1 MLSADDNKPIGKP
14 GQRARKKKAGQQT
27 KAGPEHATVA
37 AQLPD
42 TAAEISQEAD
52 QETNQETRADSSA
65 QVPSIETLPAEAE
78 SAPVISTELVP
89 VNIQTIADAYG
100 DYTRTSLERAWTFLG
115 KLASARSPAEAFE
128 LQMEFAK
135 QACESFVAEAQ
146 KISDLHGQLAK
157 QRVMHFEGFVA
168 RITQTTFELRATR
181 H

>member
-1 MLSADDNKPIGKP
+1 
-14 GQRARKKKAGQQT
+14 
-27 KAGPEHATVA
+27 
-37 AQLPD
+37 LPD

-146 KISDLHGQLAK
+146 KISDLHGQLAR